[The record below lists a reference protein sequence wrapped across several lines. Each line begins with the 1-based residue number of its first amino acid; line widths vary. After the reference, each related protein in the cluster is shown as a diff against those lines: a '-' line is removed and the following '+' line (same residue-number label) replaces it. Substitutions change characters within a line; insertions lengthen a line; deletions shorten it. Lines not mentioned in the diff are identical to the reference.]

1 MSAVPAAV
9 LAFLA
14 GYLPG
19 SIPFGLLL
27 VRAARGTDLRAHG
40 SGNIGATN
48 ALRTAGRGIGIATLA
63 LDVIKGA
70 IGYYA
75 ALRVGQALGAP
86 WPGFWAAFAPVAGHC
101 FPVWLRFAGG
111 KGVATALGVLA
122 LAEPRVLGLAALVFF
137 ALAVPTRRV
146 SLGSIGAAAT
156 AAVAAFTLPGPGPGG
171 GLDPGLACGI
181 LASTLI
187 VIFRHRSNIG
197 RLLRGTEPPI
207 GRKAEGLDEDR
218 A

>member
-1 MSAVPAAV
+1 VSPV
-9 LAFLA
+9 LAAAAAFVA

-48 ALRTAGRGIGIATLA
+48 ALRTAGRGVGTATLA
-63 LDVIKGA
+63 LDVLKGA
-70 IGYYA
+70 AGYLL

-86 WPGFWAAFAPVAGHC
+86 WPLFWATLAPVAGHC

-156 AAVAAFTLPGPGPGG
+156 AAGAAFMLSGPDPRG
-171 GLDPGLACGI
+171 GLDPGLAWGI
-181 LASTLI
+181 LGSTAI
-187 VIFRHRSNIG
+187 VIVRHRSNIG

-207 GRKAEGLDEDR
+207 GRKAEGPDED
-218 A
+218 

>member
-1 MSAVPAAV
+1 VSGAAAA
-9 LAFLA
+9 LAAFLA

-27 VRAARGTDLRAHG
+27 VRALSGKDLRAHG

-48 ALRTAGRGIGIATLA
+48 ALRTAGKGIGIATLA
-63 LDVIKGA
+63 LDVLKGA
-70 IGYYA
+70 AGYLLAAWIG
-75 ALRVGQALGAP
+75 RRLGAP
-86 WPGFWAAFAPVAGHC
+86 WPLFWATLGPVAGHC

-122 LAEPRVLGLAALVFF
+122 CAEPRVLGLAALVFF
-137 ALAVPTRRV
+137 ALAVPSRRV

-156 AAVAAFTLPGPGPGG
+156 AAAAAFLLPGSGPGG
-171 GLDPGLACGI
+171 ALDPGLAWGI
-181 LASTLI
+181 LGATLI
-187 VIFRHRSNIG
+187 VVFRHRSNIG

-207 GRKAEGLDEDR
+207 GKKAEGPDEDR
-218 A
+218 R

>member
-1 MSAVPAAV
+1 VRAALAAAV
-9 LAFLA
+9 SLLV

-27 VRAARGTDLRAHG
+27 VRAVRGTDLRAHG

-48 ALRTAGRGIGIATLA
+48 ALRTAGRALGLATLA
-63 LDVIKGA
+63 LDVLKGA
-70 IGYYA
+70 VGYYL
-75 ALRVGQALGAP
+75 ALRAGQALGAP
-86 WPGFWAAFAPVAGHC
+86 WPQFWAALGPVAGHC
-101 FPVWLRFAGG
+101 FPAWLHFAGG

-122 LAEPRVLGLAALVFF
+122 VAEPRVLGLAALVFF

-146 SLGSIGAAAT
+146 SLGSIGAAVTAT
-156 AAVAAFTLPGPGPGG
+156 VAAFTLPGPGPRG
-171 GLDPGLACGI
+171 GLDPGLAWGI
-181 LASTLI
+181 LAATAI
-187 VIFRHRSNIG
+187 VVFRHRTNIG

-207 GRKAEGLDEDR
+207 GQKAEGLDEDR

>member
-1 MSAVPAAV
+1 MSGGLAAAASLV
-9 LAFLA
+9 A

-48 ALRTAGRGIGIATLA
+48 ALRTAGRGIGLATLA
-63 LDVIKGA
+63 LDVLKGA
-70 IGYYA
+70 AGYYL

-86 WPGFWAAFAPVAGHC
+86 WPQFWATLAPVLGHC
-101 FPVWLRFAGG
+101 FPLWLRFVGG

-137 ALAVPTRRV
+137 ALALPTRRV
-146 SLGSIGAAAT
+146 SLGSLGAAA
-156 AAVAAFTLPGPGPGG
+156 AAALAAFSLPGPGPGG
-171 GLDPGLACGI
+171 GLDPGLAYGI
-181 LASTLI
+181 LAATA
-187 VIFRHRSNIG
+187 VVVFRHRTNVG
-197 RLLRGTEPPI
+197 RLLRGTEPPL
-207 GRKAEGLDEDR
+207 GRKAEGPDEDR
-218 A
+218 R

>member
-1 MSAVPAAV
+1 VSAALAAAATFV
-9 LAFLA
+9 A

-63 LDVIKGA
+63 LDVLKGI
-70 IGYYA
+70 IGYVV
-75 ALRVGQALGAP
+75 ALRLGQALGAP
-86 WPGFWAAFAPVAGHC
+86 WPLFWATLAPVAGHC

-122 LAEPRVLGLAALVFF
+122 VAEPRVLGLAVLVFF

-156 AAVAAFTLPGPGPGG
+156 AAVAAFTLSGPGPGG
-171 GLDPGLACGI
+171 GLAPGLAWGI
-181 LASTLI
+181 LASTAI
-187 VIFRHRSNIG
+187 VIFRHRTNIG

-218 A
+218 P

>member
-1 MSAVPAAV
+1 MSAVPAAA

-63 LDVIKGA
+63 LDVVKGA
-70 IGYYA
+70 VGYYA

-86 WPGFWAAFAPVAGHC
+86 WPPCWATLAPVAGHC
-101 FPVWLRFAGG
+101 FPIWLRLAGG

-122 LAEPRVLGLAALVFF
+122 LAEPRVLGHAALVFL

-156 AAVAAFTLPGPGPGG
+156 AAVAAFTLSGPGPDGR
-171 GLDPGLACGI
+171 LDRGLAWGI

-187 VIFRHRSNIG
+187 VILRHRTNIG

-207 GRKAEGLDEDR
+207 GRKAEGPDEDR
-218 A
+218 P

>member
-1 MSAVPAAV
+1 VSPALAAV
-9 LAFLA
+9 AAFAA

-27 VRAARGTDLRAHG
+27 VRLARGTDLRAHG

-48 ALRTAGRGIGIATLA
+48 ALRTAGRGIGLATLA
-63 LDVIKGA
+63 LDVLKGVA
-70 IGYYA
+70 GYFL
-75 ALRVGQALGAP
+75 ALRVGRDLGAP
-86 WPGFWAAFAPVAGHC
+86 WPLFWATLAPVAGHC

-122 LAEPRVLGLAALVFF
+122 PAEPRVLGLAAVVFF

-146 SLGSIGAAAT
+146 SLGSIGAAVT
-156 AAVAAFTLPGPGPGG
+156 AAVAAFTLPGPGPRG
-171 GLDPGLACGI
+171 GLDPGLAWGT
-181 LASTLI
+181 LASTAI
-187 VIFRHRSNIG
+187 VVFRHRENIG

-218 A
+218 R